1 MYQGDFVD
9 ISLENDYTDDDYQEK
24 VELAEI
30 NPFRYRSYY
39 LDDETGLY
47 YLNSRYYDSVLGRFI
62 NADSLTNLD
71 KESFNGLNLFAYCLN
86 NPINLTDS
94 KGTSWWS
101 DLWETIKKNWD
112 IIVGSIVSIV
122 LIGVGIF
129 LTIASGGSLVVLGGV
144 LIGAGVGGLVG
155 GINSKLNGKNYWAGW
170 LGGTVSGALS
180 GLGSAFGP
188 LGAFI
193 GGSIGNFAGTLITDS
208 INGDFVNDKNYWTNI
223 IFESVV
229 SGLISI
235 IGQQFSEASEILIK
249 LGFNNIFVGIG
260 VWSEFAFNY
269 LTDAFS
275 SFFKEI
281 SKLFRNKFGHIN

>member
-94 KGTSWWS
+94 KCTSWWS
-101 DLWETIKKNWD
+101 DLWDRIKRNWD
-112 IIVGSIVSIV
+112 VIVGAIVSIV
-122 LIGVGIF
+122 LIVVGVV
-129 LTIASGGSLVVLGGV
+129 LTVASGGTLAVLGGA
-144 LIGAGVGGLVG
+144 LIGAGIGGFISGLQ
-155 GINSKLNGKNYWAGW
+155 NKLNGNSFWSGY
-170 LGGTVSGALS
+170 LGGAVGGAITGVFSGA
-180 GLGSAFGP
+180 GP
-188 LGAFI
+188 LGLF
-193 GGSIGNFAGTLITDS
+193 FAGIAGNMIGSAITDS
-208 INGDFVNDKNYWTNI
+208 LDGEDILNWNYWINLAGD
-223 IFESVV
+223 SLG
-229 SGLISI
+229 SG
-235 IGQQFSEASEILIK
+235 IGAMLGGYFSKFTELIK
-249 LGFNNIFVGIG
+249 PLFKDIFVAFT
-260 VWSEFAFNY
+260 VWSEFAFS
-269 LTDAFS
+269 A
-275 SFFKEI
+275 I
-281 SKLFRNKFGHIN
+281 SDWIKDILNQIKNNGLSLRSRR